1 MLLKVNEVADRLRV
15 TPLTVYRWISSGKLK
30 ALRIDGILR
39 IEEETLDRFIG
50 KEVDASRDTREIGK
64 QM

>member
-50 KEVDASRDTREIGK
+50 KEVARDTREIGK